1 MGIEFNSLSK
11 TYNLTGLRISFAL
24 GNADVIKHFKTI
36 RSQFDYGTSYIVQ
49 KAAVAALNGPQDGV
63 VKQQAQYQSRRDAL
77 CDGLNAI
84 GWKVPY
90 SEGTMFVWAPVP
102 KQFKNSDEFCIQML
116 ENTGVVCTPGSAFG
130 SLGENHVRFALV
142 LNENLIKEAKKE
154 FGRVDILVNNAGI
167 TKDNLIIRMK
177 EEDFD
182 SVIKTNLKGAFN
194 CLKAVT
200 PIMLKQK
207 YGKIVNMA
215 SVVGVVGN
223 PGQVNYCAS
232 KAGLIGMTKSHAKEI
247 GSRNITVNAIA
258 PGFID
263 TDMTKILSDDQK
275 KKILSQIP
283 LNKFGNVE
291 DIANVALFLGSENSN
306 YITGQVIHVD
316 GGMAM

>member
-1 MGIEFNSLSK
+1 MLKGKCAVITGASRGIGK
-11 TYNLTGLRISFAL
+11 CIATKFAKEGANVVINYRNNEEEALKVKKELEDL
-24 GNADVIKHFKTI
+24 GSQVLVVKADV
-36 RSQFDYGTSYIVQ
+36 SE
-49 KAAVAALNGPQDGV
+49 LE
-63 VKQQAQYQSRRDAL
+63 QA
-77 CDGLNAI
+77 
-84 GWKVPY
+84 
-90 SEGTMFVWAPVP
+90 
-102 KQFKNSDEFCIQML
+102 
-116 ENTGVVCTPGSAFG
+116 
-130 SLGENHVRFALV
+130 
-142 LNENLIKEAKKE
+142 ENLIKEAKKE

-232 KAGLIGMTKSHAKEI
+232 KAGLIGMTKSLAKEI

-263 TDMTKILSDDQK
+263 TDMTKILSDDKK

>member
-1 MGIEFNSLSK
+1 MLKGKCAVITGASRGIGK
-11 TYNLTGLRISFAL
+11 CIATKFAKEGANIVINYRNNEEEALKVKKELEDL
-24 GNADVIKHFKTI
+24 GSQVLVVKADV
-36 RSQFDYGTSYIVQ
+36 SE
-49 KAAVAALNGPQDGV
+49 LE
-63 VKQQAQYQSRRDAL
+63 QA
-77 CDGLNAI
+77 
-84 GWKVPY
+84 
-90 SEGTMFVWAPVP
+90 
-102 KQFKNSDEFCIQML
+102 
-116 ENTGVVCTPGSAFG
+116 
-130 SLGENHVRFALV
+130 
-142 LNENLIKEAKKE
+142 ENLIKEAKKE

-232 KAGLIGMTKSHAKEI
+232 KAGLIGMTKSLAKEI

-275 KKILSQIP
+275 KKILSQIS

>member
-1 MGIEFNSLSK
+1 MLKGKCAVITGASRGIGK
-11 TYNLTGLRISFAL
+11 CIATKFAKEGANVVINYRNNEEEALKVKQELEDL
-24 GNADVIKHFKTI
+24 GSQVLVVKADV
-36 RSQFDYGTSYIVQ
+36 SE
-49 KAAVAALNGPQDGV
+49 LE
-63 VKQQAQYQSRRDAL
+63 QA
-77 CDGLNAI
+77 
-84 GWKVPY
+84 
-90 SEGTMFVWAPVP
+90 
-102 KQFKNSDEFCIQML
+102 
-116 ENTGVVCTPGSAFG
+116 
-130 SLGENHVRFALV
+130 
-142 LNENLIKEAKKE
+142 ENLIKEAKKE

-232 KAGLIGMTKSHAKEI
+232 KAGLIGMTKSLAKEI

-263 TDMTKILSDDQK
+263 TDMPKILSDDQK

>member
-1 MGIEFNSLSK
+1 MLKGKCAVITGASRGIGK
-11 TYNLTGLRISFAL
+11 CIATKFAKEGANVVINYRNNEEEALKVKQELEDL
-24 GNADVIKHFKTI
+24 GSQVLVVKADV
-36 RSQFDYGTSYIVQ
+36 SE
-49 KAAVAALNGPQDGV
+49 LE
-63 VKQQAQYQSRRDAL
+63 QA
-77 CDGLNAI
+77 
-84 GWKVPY
+84 
-90 SEGTMFVWAPVP
+90 
-102 KQFKNSDEFCIQML
+102 
-116 ENTGVVCTPGSAFG
+116 
-130 SLGENHVRFALV
+130 
-142 LNENLIKEAKKE
+142 ENLIKEAKKE

-232 KAGLIGMTKSHAKEI
+232 KAGLIGMTKSLAKEI

-263 TDMTKILSDDQK
+263 TDI
-275 KKILSQIP
+275 
-283 LNKFGNVE
+283 
-291 DIANVALFLGSENSN
+291 
-306 YITGQVIHVD
+306 ITNTIK
-316 GGMAM
+316 

>member
-1 MGIEFNSLSK
+1 MLKGKCAVITGASRGIGKSIAIKFAKEGANIVINYRNNEEEALKVKKELEDLGSK
-11 TYNLTGLRISFAL
+11 IL
-24 GNADVIKHFKTI
+24 
-36 RSQFDYGTSYIVQ
+36 
-49 KAAVAALNGPQDGV
+49 V
-63 VKQQAQYQSRRDAL
+63 VKADISELKQA
-77 CDGLNAI
+77 
-84 GWKVPY
+84 
-90 SEGTMFVWAPVP
+90 
-102 KQFKNSDEFCIQML
+102 
-116 ENTGVVCTPGSAFG
+116 
-130 SLGENHVRFALV
+130 
-142 LNENLIKEAKKE
+142 ENLIKEAKKE

-182 SVIKTNLKGAFN
+182 NVIRINLKGAFN

-207 YGKIVNMA
+207 CGKIVNMS

-232 KAGLIGMTKSHAKEI
+232 KAGLIGMTKSLAKEI

-263 TDMTKILSDDQK
+263 TDMTKVLSEEQK
-275 KKILSQIP
+275 KNILSQVP
-283 LNKFGNVE
+283 LNRFGNVE
-291 DIANVALFLGSENSN
+291 DIANLALFLASENSN

>member
-1 MGIEFNSLSK
+1 MLKGKLAVITGASRGIGK
-11 TYNLTGLRISFAL
+11 CIATKFAKEGANVVINYRNNEEEALKVKQELEDL
-24 GNADVIKHFKTI
+24 GSQVLVVKADV
-36 RSQFDYGTSYIVQ
+36 SE
-49 KAAVAALNGPQDGV
+49 LE
-63 VKQQAQYQSRRDAL
+63 QA
-77 CDGLNAI
+77 
-84 GWKVPY
+84 
-90 SEGTMFVWAPVP
+90 
-102 KQFKNSDEFCIQML
+102 
-116 ENTGVVCTPGSAFG
+116 
-130 SLGENHVRFALV
+130 
-142 LNENLIKEAKKE
+142 ENLIKEAKKE

-232 KAGLIGMTKSHAKEI
+232 KAGLIGMTKSLAKEI

>member
-1 MGIEFNSLSK
+1 MLKGKCAVITGASRGIGK
-11 TYNLTGLRISFAL
+11 CIATKFAKEGANVVINYRNNEEEALKVKQELEDL
-24 GNADVIKHFKTI
+24 GSQVLVVKADV
-36 RSQFDYGTSYIVQ
+36 SE
-49 KAAVAALNGPQDGV
+49 LE
-63 VKQQAQYQSRRDAL
+63 QA
-77 CDGLNAI
+77 
-84 GWKVPY
+84 
-90 SEGTMFVWAPVP
+90 
-102 KQFKNSDEFCIQML
+102 
-116 ENTGVVCTPGSAFG
+116 
-130 SLGENHVRFALV
+130 
-142 LNENLIKEAKKE
+142 ENLIKEAKKE

-232 KAGLIGMTKSHAKEI
+232 KAGLIGMTKSLAKEI

-263 TDMTKILSDDQK
+263 TDMSDDQK

>member
-1 MGIEFNSLSK
+1 MLKGKCAVITGASRGIGK
-11 TYNLTGLRISFAL
+11 CIATKFAKEGANVVINYRNNEEEALKVKQELEDL
-24 GNADVIKHFKTI
+24 GSQVLVVKADV
-36 RSQFDYGTSYIVQ
+36 SE
-49 KAAVAALNGPQDGV
+49 LE
-63 VKQQAQYQSRRDAL
+63 QAE
-77 CDGLNAI
+77 
-84 GWKVPY
+84 K
-90 SEGTMFVWAPVP
+90 
-102 KQFKNSDEFCIQML
+102 
-116 ENTGVVCTPGSAFG
+116 
-130 SLGENHVRFALV
+130 
-142 LNENLIKEAKKE
+142 LIKEAKKE
-154 FGRVDILVNNAGI
+154 FGKVDILVNNAGI

-194 CLKAVT
+194 CLKSVT

-207 YGKIVNMA
+207 YGKIVNMS

-232 KAGLIGMTKSHAKEI
+232 KAGLIGMTKSLAKEI

>member
-1 MGIEFNSLSK
+1 MLKGASRGIGK
-11 TYNLTGLRISFAL
+11 CIATKFAKEGANVVINYRNNEEEALKVKQELEDL
-24 GNADVIKHFKTI
+24 GSQVLVVKADV
-36 RSQFDYGTSYIVQ
+36 SE
-49 KAAVAALNGPQDGV
+49 LE
-63 VKQQAQYQSRRDAL
+63 QAE
-77 CDGLNAI
+77 
-84 GWKVPY
+84 K
-90 SEGTMFVWAPVP
+90 
-102 KQFKNSDEFCIQML
+102 
-116 ENTGVVCTPGSAFG
+116 
-130 SLGENHVRFALV
+130 
-142 LNENLIKEAKKE
+142 LIKEAKKE
-154 FGRVDILVNNAGI
+154 FGKVDILVNNAGI

-194 CLKAVT
+194 CLKSVT

-207 YGKIVNMA
+207 YGKIVNMS

-232 KAGLIGMTKSHAKEI
+232 KAGLIGMTKSLAKEI

-291 DIANVALFLGSENSN
+291 DIANVALFLASENSN

>member
-1 MGIEFNSLSK
+1 MLKGKCAVITGASRGIGK
-11 TYNLTGLRISFAL
+11 CIATKFAKEGANVVINYRNNEEEALKVKQELEDL
-24 GNADVIKHFKTI
+24 GSQVLVVKADV
-36 RSQFDYGTSYIVQ
+36 SE
-49 KAAVAALNGPQDGV
+49 LE
-63 VKQQAQYQSRRDAL
+63 QA
-77 CDGLNAI
+77 
-84 GWKVPY
+84 
-90 SEGTMFVWAPVP
+90 
-102 KQFKNSDEFCIQML
+102 
-116 ENTGVVCTPGSAFG
+116 
-130 SLGENHVRFALV
+130 
-142 LNENLIKEAKKE
+142 ENLIKEAKKE

-200 PIMLKQK
+200 QIMLKQK

-232 KAGLIGMTKSHAKEI
+232 KAGLIGMTKSLAKEI

>member
-1 MGIEFNSLSK
+1 MLKGKCAVITGASRGIGK
-11 TYNLTGLRISFAL
+11 CIATKFAKEGANVVINYRNNEEEALKVKQELEDL
-24 GNADVIKHFKTI
+24 G
-36 RSQFDYGTSYIVQ
+36 SQV
-49 KAAVAALNGPQDGV
+49 LV
-63 VKQQAQYQSRRDAL
+63 VKADLSELEQA
-77 CDGLNAI
+77 
-84 GWKVPY
+84 
-90 SEGTMFVWAPVP
+90 
-102 KQFKNSDEFCIQML
+102 
-116 ENTGVVCTPGSAFG
+116 
-130 SLGENHVRFALV
+130 
-142 LNENLIKEAKKE
+142 ENLIKEAKKE

-182 SVIKTNLKGAFN
+182 RVIKTNLKGAFN

-232 KAGLIGMTKSHAKEI
+232 KAGLIGMTKSLAKEI

-283 LNKFGNVE
+283 LNKFGNIE
-291 DIANVALFLGSENSN
+291 DIANTALFLASENSN
-306 YITGQVIHVD
+306 YITGQVIHID

>member
-1 MGIEFNSLSK
+1 MLKGKCAVITGASRGIGK
-11 TYNLTGLRISFAL
+11 CIATKFAKEGSNVVINYRNNEEEALKVKQELEDL
-24 GNADVIKHFKTI
+24 GSQVLVVKADV
-36 RSQFDYGTSYIVQ
+36 SE
-49 KAAVAALNGPQDGV
+49 LE
-63 VKQQAQYQSRRDAL
+63 QA
-77 CDGLNAI
+77 
-84 GWKVPY
+84 
-90 SEGTMFVWAPVP
+90 
-102 KQFKNSDEFCIQML
+102 
-116 ENTGVVCTPGSAFG
+116 
-130 SLGENHVRFALV
+130 
-142 LNENLIKEAKKE
+142 ENLIKEAKKE

-232 KAGLIGMTKSHAKEI
+232 KAGLIGMTKSLAKEI

>member
-1 MGIEFNSLSK
+1 MLKGKCAVITGASRGIGK
-11 TYNLTGLRISFAL
+11 CIATKFAKEGANVVINYRNNEEEALKVKQELEDL
-24 GNADVIKHFKTI
+24 GSQVLVVKADV
-36 RSQFDYGTSYIVQ
+36 SE
-49 KAAVAALNGPQDGV
+49 LE
-63 VKQQAQYQSRRDAL
+63 QA
-77 CDGLNAI
+77 
-84 GWKVPY
+84 
-90 SEGTMFVWAPVP
+90 
-102 KQFKNSDEFCIQML
+102 
-116 ENTGVVCTPGSAFG
+116 
-130 SLGENHVRFALV
+130 
-142 LNENLIKEAKKE
+142 ENLIKEAKKE

-182 SVIKTNLKGAFN
+182 SVIKTNLNGAFN

-232 KAGLIGMTKSHAKEI
+232 KAGLIGMTKSLAKEI